1 MATDRELRAHKDW
14 LGMVQPVGL
23 VVSPSALVR
32 AQVYPTHP
40 IIDRQNAL
48 RRLLPDSDDD
58 RAAELKDFPAFCIEV
73 LGWRPADLATADA
86 LPEKFTVSIP
96 EYNEVLSPT
105 YAVTD
110 LDRPGEFLM
119 LIEVTQTGENLDRAR
134 TGGDNVW
141 HATPQE
147 RFNRLLR
154 ETGVPI
160 GLLCNGLEIRL
171 VYAPSGESPGHISF
185 RIDAMCEVAGR
196 PILAACHTLL
206 SSERL
211 FSVPAA
217 QRLPRLLG
225 ESRKYQTEVSIK
237 LAEQVL
243 EAQNELLSG
252 FSAADRASD
261 GRLLGDAIRSA
272 PDHVYGGMLSV
283 LLRLVF
289 ILYAEERGMLPVA
302 EIYQRNYSVIGLF
315 ERLREDDARFHDT
328 MDHRFSAW
336 PQLLTLFRLIFD
348 GVHTAS

>member
-1 MATDRELRAHKDW
+1 MAIDRELRAHKEW

-23 VVSPSALVR
+23 VVSPAALVR
-32 AQVYPTHP
+32 AQIYPTHP
-40 IIDRQNAL
+40 IIDRQNAM

-73 LGWRPADLATADA
+73 LGWRP
-86 LPEKFTVSIP
+86 
-96 EYNEVLSPT
+96 
-105 YAVTD
+105 
-110 LDRPGEFLM
+110 
-119 LIEVTQTGENLDRAR
+119 
-134 TGGDNVW
+134 
-141 HATPQE
+141 TPQE

-217 QRLPRLLG
+217 QRLPRLLN

-237 LAEQVL
+237 L
-243 EAQNELLSG
+243 
-252 FSAADRASD
+252 
-261 GRLLGDAIRSA
+261 
-272 PDHVYGGMLSV
+272 
-283 LLRLVF
+283 
-289 ILYAEERGMLPVA
+289 
-302 EIYQRNYSVIGLF
+302 
-315 ERLREDDARFHDT
+315 
-328 MDHRFSAW
+328 
-336 PQLLTLFRLIFD
+336 
-348 GVHTAS
+348 